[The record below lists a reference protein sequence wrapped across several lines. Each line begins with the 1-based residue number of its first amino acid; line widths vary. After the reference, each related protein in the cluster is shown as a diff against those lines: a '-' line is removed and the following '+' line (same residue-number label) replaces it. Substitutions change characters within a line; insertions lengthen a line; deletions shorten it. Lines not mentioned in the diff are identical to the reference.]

1 MQFLQSEMGEK
12 ILGLDPAINRV
23 GYGLIETGKRDV
35 MVLSTGVISSGQFF
49 YNQKLI
55 NLTEK
60 FEEVLDRLVPNVIA
74 IEEIY
79 VGKNPRIALKVGQI
93 TGILIASSIK
103 RKIPFYLI
111 PPAEVKECIVGS
123 GIATK
128 QQVQF
133 MLEHITG
140 YKNFKNT
147 DESDAVAV
155 AVAYL
160 QHKKEYDLLYSGQAN
175 F

>member
-1 MQFLQSEMGEK
+1 MRSLHNNDKMTEK
-12 ILGLDPAINRV
+12 ILGFDPAVNRV
-23 GYGLIETGKRDV
+23 GYGLIENKGKDV
-35 MVLSTGVISSGQFF
+35 KVVSTGIIISNMSLP
-49 YNQKLI
+49 YYQKLI
-55 NLTEK
+55 NLIENIDK
-60 FEEVLDRLVPNVIA
+60 ILDRFLPDMVV

-79 VGKNPRIALKVGQI
+79 VGKNARIALKIGQI
-93 TGILIASSIK
+93 TGLIIASSA
-103 RKIPFYLI
+103 RKGIPFHLI
-111 PPAEVKECIVGS
+111 PPAEVKECLTGN

-140 YKNFKNT
+140 YTKFNNT

-160 QHKKEYDLLYSGQAN
+160 QRRKEYDLLYSR
-175 F
+175 

>member
-1 MQFLQSEMGEK
+1 MTQK

-23 GYGLIETGKRDV
+23 GYGLIETENKEV
-35 MVLSTGVISSGQFF
+35 VVLSAGVISSGVSS

-60 FEEVLDRLVPNVIA
+60 YAELLDRMLPDIVV

-79 VGKNPRIALKVGQI
+79 VGKNPRVALKIGQI
-93 TGILIASSIK
+93 TGLLIASSIK
-103 RKIPFYLI
+103 RKIPFHLI
-111 PPAEVKECIVGS
+111 PPAEVKECLVGS

-140 YKNFKNT
+140 YRNFKNM

-155 AVAYL
+155 AVAYI
-160 QHKKEYDLLYSGQAN
+160 QHKKEYDLLYSGQTGL
-175 F
+175 

>member
-1 MQFLQSEMGEK
+1 MTQK
-12 ILGLDPAINRV
+12 ILGVDPAVNRV
-23 GYGLIETGKRDV
+23 GYGLVEIKDKIPA
-35 MVLSTGVISSGQFF
+35 VLSTGVIVSAVSASYHQKVV
-49 YNQKLI
+49 KLI
-55 NLTEK
+55 EK
-60 FEEVLDRLVPNVIA
+60 FDGILGRFLPDIVV

-79 VGKNPRIALKVGQI
+79 VGKNARIALRIGQI
-93 TGILIASSIK
+93 TGLIIASSV
-103 RKIPFYLI
+103 RRNLPFHLI
-111 PPAEVKECIVGS
+111 SPAEVKECLTGS

-140 YKNFKNT
+140 YRNFKNM

-160 QHKKEYDLLYSGQAN
+160 QHKKEYDLLYLR
-175 F
+175 

>member
-1 MQFLQSEMGEK
+1 MIQK
-12 ILGLDPAINRV
+12 ILGVDPAVNRV
-23 GYGLIETGKRDV
+23 GYGLVEVRDKSPA
-35 MVLSTGVISSGQFF
+35 VLSTGVIVSAVSSS
-49 YNQKLI
+49 YYQKITNLI
-55 NLTEK
+55 EK
-60 FEEVLDRLVPNVIA
+60 FDGVIDRFLPDIVV

-79 VGKNPRIALKVGQI
+79 VGKNARIALKIGQI
-93 TGILIASSIK
+93 TGLLIASSV
-103 RKIPFYLI
+103 RRNLPFHLI
-111 PPAEVKECIVGS
+111 SPAEVKESLTGS

-140 YKNFKNT
+140 YRSFKNT

-160 QHKKEYDLLYSGQAN
+160 QHKKENDLLYIR
-175 F
+175 

>member
-1 MQFLQSEMGEK
+1 MK
-12 ILGLDPAINRV
+12 YRILGLDPAVNRV
-23 GYGLIETGKRDV
+23 GYGLIEVENKDV
-35 MVLSTGVISSGQFF
+35 TVLSAGVINCTAPS
-49 YNQKLI
+49 YNQKLK
-55 NLTEK
+55 LLVGK
-60 FEEVLDRLVPNVIA
+60 FDELLAKLIPDTVV

-79 VGKNPRIALKVGQI
+79 VGKNARIALKIGQV
-93 TGILIASSIK
+93 TGVLIASSV
-103 RKIPFYLI
+103 RNNIPFYLI
-111 PPAEVKECIVGS
+111 PPAEVKECLVGS

-140 YKNFKNT
+140 YKNFKNM

-160 QHKKEYDLLYSGQAN
+160 HHKKEYDLLYSGKTGL
-175 F
+175 